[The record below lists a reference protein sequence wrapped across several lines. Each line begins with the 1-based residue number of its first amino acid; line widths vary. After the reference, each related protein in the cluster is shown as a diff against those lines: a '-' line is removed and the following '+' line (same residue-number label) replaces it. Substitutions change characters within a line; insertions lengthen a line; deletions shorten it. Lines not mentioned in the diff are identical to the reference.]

1 MEVSVVADI
10 YGKVA
15 FLDSEIKK
23 IRRDATGFIKI
34 HFLPHKRLL
43 CPLDAVLEPDEN
55 GYIARTAEIPLYGA
69 GDTPEKAVDMLKRE
83 IESLYDDLQ
92 ENDQFTEEWLRI
104 KKFLLECIA
113 DS

>member
-1 MEVSVVADI
+1 MEASVADI
-10 YGKVA
+10 YEKVA

-23 IRRDATGFIKI
+23 IKRDQTGFIKI

-69 GDTPEKAVDMLKRE
+69 GDTPEEAVDMLKRE
-83 IESLYDDLQ
+83 IESLYEDLQ

-104 KKFLLECIA
+104 KSFLTDCIA